1 MKELEKKLKELQEH
15 LEDIKNDWAQ
25 EVAKISNDAKFE
37 LYSQKTDK
45 AFKKL
50 ADKYAKIIENNLE
63 AQYDV
68 EKRIAEIKE
77 TERKKLYKD

>member
-1 MKELEKKLKELQEH
+1 MFMMKQQL
-15 LEDIKNDWAQ
+15 
-25 EVAKISNDAKFE
+25 
-37 LYSQKTDK
+37 
-45 AFKKL
+45 
-50 ADKYAKIIENNLE
+50 DKYAKIIENNLE